1 MSEQLEE
8 RIEEILLGRKAM
20 RRSGSAKLAGLV
32 RVAESLRGLPREEF
46 RRSLKRELEGRIKM
60 ASAAESTSQ
69 GTQNA
74 TTSPRLTFK
83 DAAKAIAFYRLAFGA
98 QETFRF
104 DVGGH
109 VAHAEISIGGST
121 IMLSEE
127 WPEGGR
133 LSAETLGSSPVW
145 LTIRVS
151 NVDAVAEQAIA
162 AGMKVKRAIQ
172 DEFYGH
178 RDVIMTDP
186 FGYTWTVFTVTE
198 ELTVE
203 EMHRRMKG
211 RTAGPEG
218 GRMPA
223 AEKPKT
229 VNPIRSGF
237 HTITPYLIVNGAAG
251 LMDFITQALGGEEVF
266 RVKRPGTDLIMHAE
280 ARIGNSMVEMAD
292 ANDDFPPT
300 PTGLHLYVPDADAVF
315 KRALTAGAS
324 MLHEM
329 ADQEYGERSGSVK
342 DQFGNHWYIAT
353 ARGASYVPEGHYS
366 ITPYLH
372 PLRAPQVIEF
382 MKRAFGAQEVVRGQS
397 PDGVVHYAQ
406 VRIGDSLIS
415 MGEAHGPYQP
425 MPTTLHMYV
434 PNADETYRRALA
446 AGAESIMPVKDQSYG
461 ERSGGVRDAFGN
473 RWFIATHLGDVEQ

>member
-1 MSEQLEE
+1 M
-8 RIEEILLGRKAM
+8 
-20 RRSGSAKLAGLV
+20 
-32 RVAESLRGLPREEF
+32 
-46 RRSLKRELEGRIKM
+46 ELEGRGNM
-60 ASAAESTSQ
+60 ASTAKSTVQS
-69 GTQNA
+69 TQNA
-74 TTSPRLTFK
+74 LTSPRLTFK
-83 DAAKAIAFYRLAFGA
+83 DAAKAIAFYQSALGA
-98 QETFRF
+98 EETFRF
-104 DVGGH
+104 EVGGQI
-109 VAHAEISIGGST
+109 AHAEISIGGST
-121 IMLSEE
+121 VMLSEE

-145 LTIRVS
+145 LTVRV
-151 NVDAVAEQAIA
+151 NDVDTFAKQAIA

-178 RDVIMTDP
+178 RDVILTDP

-198 ELTVE
+198 EMSVE

-211 RTAGPEG
+211 LTTGPEG
-218 GRMPA
+218 GRVPGT
-223 AEKPKT
+223 EGPET
-229 VNPIRSGF
+229 VSPVRAGF
-237 HTITPYLIVNGAAG
+237 HTITPYLIVKNAAG
-251 LMDFITQALGGEEVF
+251 LMDFIQQALGGTEMF

-315 KRALTAGAS
+315 KRALEAGAS
-324 MLHEM
+324 MLNEM
-329 ADQEYGERSGSVK
+329 TDQEYGERSGSVK
-342 DQFGNHWYIAT
+342 DEFGNNWYIAT
-353 ARGASYVPEGHYS
+353 AKGASYVPEGHYS

-372 PLRAPQVIEF
+372 PVRAPQVIEF
-382 MKRAFGAQEVVRGQS
+382 MKQAFGAEEVFRAQS
-397 PDGVVHYAQ
+397 PDGVIHHAQ

-425 MPTTLHMYV
+425 MPTTLHIYV

-446 AGAESIMPVKDQSYG
+446 AGAESIMPVKDQPYG

-473 RWFIATHLGDVEQ
+473 RWFIATHLRDVKP